1 MAYQT
6 PLTIA
11 KVIKDI
17 SSNKYVLPSIQR
29 EYVWDAEQI
38 ETLFDSLMREYPIG
52 TFLFWQIDKD
62 HVRDY
67 DFYAFMKNYHE
78 VKNKHNEK
86 IDLKGSDGV
95 IAVLDGQQRLTSIY
109 LGLKGTYA
117 YKRKYISR
125 TNPNAYPE
133 RKLYLNLLEEPKNSD
148 NKYNFKFLAE
158 YEVKNDENNYWFEV
172 GKILDMT
179 EDGDVSLYVND
190 NISFSED
197 FSYTKDQSRFAIN
210 ALSKLYNIINKAGTI
225 SYYKEDSTELD
236 KVLNIF
242 IRVNSGGTK
251 LSYSDLLLSIASAQ
265 WDNHDAREEIID
277 FVNEVNEIGD
287 GFKINK
293 DFVLK
298 SALVLSDLP
307 DIAFKVDNFNK
318 KNMETIES
326 KWDTIKKSIRQ
337 AVLLVSSFGYSG
349 ETLSSN
355 NALIPISY
363 YLMIL
368 GNPDNFVYSGNNRN
382 NKEKIKKWLISSL
395 LKKAFSG
402 QPDNVLRPIREIIK
416 ENSTNEFPIGKI
428 QERFKGTN
436 KSILFTEDDINE
448 FLLNLRYGKSD
459 TLSTLMLLYP
469 SLDYNNKFHMDHI
482 YPKSKFRRNYLKRQG
497 VAEDKI
503 DEYIGSVN
511 DITNLQLLAAQLNEE
526 KLDTDFDDWFNSHQP
541 TEDGKFNYREINYL
555 PNMIYTYENYPDFIE
570 KRRELLKNKLC
581 EILL

>member
-1 MAYQT
+1 
-6 PLTIA
+6 
-11 KVIKDI
+11 
-17 SSNKYVLPSIQR
+17 
-29 EYVWDAEQI
+29 
-38 ETLFDSLMREYPIG
+38 
-52 TFLFWQIDKD
+52 
-62 HVRDY
+62 Y

-225 SYYKEDSTELD
+225 NYYKEDSTELD

-363 YLMIL
+363 YLMML
-368 GNPDNFVYSGNNRN
+368 GNPDNFVYSGNNRS

-416 ENSTNEFPIGKI
+416 ESSTNEFTIEKI

-459 TLSTLMLLYP
+459 TLSTLMLLYR

-503 DEYIGSVN
+503 DEYISSVN

-526 KLDTDFDDWFNSHQP
+526 KLDTDFDKWFNSHQP
-541 TEDGKFNYREINYL
+541 TEDGKFNYRGINYL
-555 PNMIYTYENYPDFIE
+555 PNMNYTYENYLDFIE

>member
-17 SSNKYVLPSIQR
+17 SSNRYVLPSIQR

-52 TFLFWQIDKD
+52 TFLFWQINKE
-62 HVRDY
+62 HVTDY

-86 IDLKGSDGV
+86 VDLKGSDGV

-117 YKRKYISR
+117 YKRKYASR
-125 TNPNAYPE
+125 TNPNAYPT
-133 RKLYLNLLEEPKNSD
+133 RKLYLNLLGKPKNSN
-148 NKYNFKFLAE
+148 NKYNFKFLPE
-158 YEVKNDENNYWFEV
+158 NEVENDQDNYWFEA

-277 FVNEVNEIGD
+277 FVNEVNEMGD
-287 GFKINK
+287 GFRINK

-298 SALVLSDLP
+298 SALVLSDLS

-318 KNMETIES
+318 KNMEDIES
-326 KWDTIKKSIRQ
+326 KWKIIKKSIRQ

-355 NALIPISY
+355 NALIPIAY
-363 YLMIL
+363 YLMII
-368 GNPDNFVYSGNNRN
+368 GNPDNFIDSGNNRSD
-382 NKEKIKKWLISSL
+382 KEKIKKWLISSL
-395 LKKAFSG
+395 LKKVFGG

-416 ENSTNEFPIGKI
+416 ENSNNEFPIEKI

-469 SLDYNNKFHMDHI
+469 SLDFNNKFHIDHI
-482 YPKSKFRRNYLKRQG
+482 YPKSKFKRSYLKKQG
-497 VAEDKI
+497 VSENKL
-503 DEYIGSVN
+503 DEYINSVN

-526 KLDTDFDDWFNSHQP
+526 KLDTDFDQWFNSHQP
-541 TEDGKFNYREINYL
+541 TEDGKFNYRNINYL
-555 PNMIYTYENYPDFIE
+555 PNMEYTYENYPEFIE

-581 EILL
+581 QILL

>member
-363 YLMIL
+363 YLMML
-368 GNPDNFVYSGNNRN
+368 GNPDNFVYSGNNRS

-416 ENSTNEFPIGKI
+416 ESSTNEFPVEKI

-482 YPKSKFRRNYLKRQG
+482 YPKSKFKRNYLKRQG

-526 KLDTDFDDWFNSHQP
+526 KLDIDFDAWFNSHQP

-555 PNMIYTYENYPDFIE
+555 PNMNYTYENYLDFIE

>member
-1 MAYQT
+1 MAYET
-6 PLTIA
+6 PLTIS

-52 TFLFWQIDKD
+52 TFLFWEIGKD
-62 HVRDY
+62 HVVDY

-86 IDLKGSDGV
+86 VDLKGSDGV

-117 YKRKYISR
+117 YKRKYLSR
-125 TNPNAYPE
+125 NNPNAYPT
-133 RKLYLNLLEEPKNSD
+133 RKLYLNLLGEPKDSD
-148 NKYNFKFLAE
+148 NKYDFRFLTSE
-158 YEVKNDENNYWFEV
+158 ELKNDLNTYWFEV
-172 GKILDMT
+172 GKILDMK
-179 EDGDVSLYVND
+179 EDGDVSIYVTD
-190 NISFSED
+190 NISFSDE
-197 FSYTKDQSRFAIN
+197 FEYTREQSIFAIN
-210 ALSKLYNIINKAGTI
+210 ALSKLYNVINKSGTI

-265 WDNHDAREEIID
+265 WDNHDAREEIIE
-277 FVNEVNEIGD
+277 FVDEINEIGD
-287 GFKINK
+287 GFRINK

-298 SALVLSDLP
+298 SALVLSDLK

-318 KNMETIES
+318 KNMSTIES
-326 KWDTIKKSIRQ
+326 KWNDIKKSIRQ

-355 NALIPISY
+355 NSLIPIAY
-363 YLMIL
+363 YLMTI
-368 GNPDNFVYSGNNRN
+368 GNPDNFVESGNNKK
-382 NKEKIKKWLISSL
+382 NKVKIKKWIISSL
-395 LKKAFSG
+395 LKKVFSG

-416 ENSTNEFPIGKI
+416 DNGGNEFPLEKI

-436 KSILFTEDDINE
+436 KSILFSEDDISE
-448 FLLNLRYGKSD
+448 FLLNLKYGKSD

-469 SLDYNNKFHMDHI
+469 SLDFNNKFHVDHI
-482 YPKSKFRRNYLKRQG
+482 YPKSKFNKRYLLKQG
-497 VAEDKI
+497 IAEDKI
-503 DEYIGSVN
+503 EEYISSVN
-511 DITNLQLLAAQLNEE
+511 DIPNLQLLSAQLNEE
-526 KLDTDFDDWFNSHQP
+526 KLDADFDIWFNTHQN
-541 TEDGKFNYREINYL
+541 TDNSKINYRAIHYL
-555 PNMIYTYENYPDFIE
+555 PNIEYTYENYNKVME
-570 KRRELLKNKLC
+570 ERRNLLKDKLC
-581 EILL
+581 KILL